1 MNVRK
6 PVRTAWNVL
15 VRKAPIEAQLI
26 ITRRCNLSCGYCNEY
41 DDHSP
46 SIPVDALKE
55 RIDALH
61 GLKTAAINL
70 LGGEPLLHPELPA
83 LVRYTRRKSLVALIT
98 NGFLLSEQIVDD
110 LNDAGLDH
118 MQISVDALAPSNDL
132 FIQKSL
138 KSVRARLRALKDR
151 ARFSLHVNAVLCP
164 QSIDEYDELVAEVRA
179 LEMPIS
185 IGLVHDAE
193 GQVDIEGEPYLS
205 TWEQFYAE
213 EGNFSA
219 IEREYGS
226 RLLQGEK
233 PDWHCRA
240 GHRYIYVDE
249 FGKVQ
254 YCASQRGYL
263 GRDVTGYTR
272 ANMLAAGSLKKTCST
287 GCSIGCAY
295 RCSAVDGN
303 LKAVASAWL
312 RGEREHRRRQKAV
325 VARSQ
330 PLQA

>member
-1 MNVRK
+1 VNVRK

-15 VRKAPIEAQLI
+15 ARKAPVESQLI
-26 ITRRCNLSCGYCNEY
+26 ITRRCNLSCGYCTEY

-46 SIPVDALKE
+46 SIPLDVLKE

-61 GLKTAAINL
+61 GLRSAAINL
-70 LGGEPLLHPELPA
+70 LGGEPLLHPDLPA
-83 LVRYTRRKSLVALIT
+83 LVAYARRKSLVALIT
-98 NGFLLSEQIVDD
+98 NGFLLSEKMVAE

-118 MQISVDALAPSNDL
+118 MQISVDTLTPSDDL

-138 KSVRARLRALKDR
+138 KSVRARLRILKDL
-151 ARFSLHVNAVLCP
+151 AKFSLHVNAVLCP
-164 QSIDEYDELVAEVRA
+164 QSIDDFDELVSEVRA
-179 LEMPIS
+179 LDIPIS
-185 IGLVHDAE
+185 VGLVHDAE
-193 GQVDIEGEPYLS
+193 GKIDIQGEPYLGM
-205 TWEQFYAE
+205 WEKFYAE

-226 RLLQGEK
+226 RLLRGET
-233 PDWHCRA
+233 PDWQCRA

-263 GRDVTGYTR
+263 NRDVTGYTH
-272 ANMLAAGSLKKTCST
+272 ADMIKAGSLKKTCAE
-287 GCSIGCAY
+287 GCSIACAY

-303 LKAVASAWL
+303 LLAIASAWFRGERDYKRHRKAVALA
-312 RGEREHRRRQKAV
+312 
-325 VARSQ
+325 SQ
-330 PLQA
+330 ATEA